1 MALRNGEMHVFAG
14 LGAIVVCVALIV
26 PSVVFTSDTV
36 EAGPIIDDEMES
48 IEASL
53 AYKKPNAPKQPQKE
67 TRTAV
72 KTEDQGISR
81 DETKKVEKQCCLTKE
96 DCAAASLQ
104 FKTPCEDGKVCRDF
118 QCVKETVAKADDPPD
133 PNAKPVTTPDLD
145 DPVGAKDNSN
155 VGAFD
160 GSEFGIGDVT
170 KGDPYFQRLVADL
183 AWAAPE
189 LARGASEPI
198 GCIQLA
204 ADGKIPQTKF
214 KERGDDDLATL
225 AESALKGLQRKRN
238 DKPEEVP
245 THLLGKLTTKWVCF
259 KFAIRPPD

>member
-1 MALRNGEMHVFAG
+1 MALKNGEMHVFAG
-14 LGAIVVCVALIV
+14 LGAIVLSAAMIV
-26 PSVVFTSDTV
+26 PSVALTSESV

-72 KTEDQGISR
+72 KDDPQGVSR
-81 DETKKVEKQCCLTKE
+81 DETKKVEKQCCLTKA
-96 DCAAASLQ
+96 DCTVANLP
-104 FKTPCEDGKVCRDF
+104 FKTACDGDKVCRDF
-118 QCVKETVAKADDPPD
+118 QCVKEQVAKNDPD
-133 PNAKPVTTPDLD
+133 PNAKVPDRTTGLD
-145 DPVGAKDNSN
+145 TPVGEKDNTN

-160 GSEFGIGDVT
+160 GSEYGIGDVT

-183 AWAAPE
+183 QYEAPE
-189 LARGASEPI
+189 LARGTSEPI
-198 GCIQLA
+198 GCVQLA

-259 KFAIRPPD
+259 KFAIRKPE

>member
-14 LGAIVVCVALIV
+14 LGAIVLSAALVV
-26 PSVVFTSDTV
+26 PSVMMTAETV
-36 EAGPIIDDEMES
+36 EAGPIIDDDMES

-72 KTEDQGISR
+72 KVDPQGVSR
-81 DETKKVEKQCCLTKE
+81 DETKKVEKQCCMTKA
-96 DCAAASLQ
+96 DCAAANLP
-104 FKTPCEDGKVCRDF
+104 FKTACDGDKVCRDF
-118 QCVKETVAKADDPPD
+118 QCVKEQVAVTDPD
-133 PNAKPVTTPDLD
+133 PNGKVPDRTTGLD
-145 DPVGAKDNSN
+145 VPVGEKDNTN

-160 GSEFGIGDVT
+160 GSEYGIGDVT

-189 LARGASEPI
+189 LARGTSEPV

-259 KFAIRPPD
+259 KFAIRKPE

>member
-1 MALRNGEMHVFAG
+1 MALKDGEMHVFAG
-14 LGAIVVCVALIV
+14 LGAVVVVAALVV
-26 PSVVFTSDTV
+26 PSVVFTSETV
-36 EAGPIIDDEMES
+36 EAGPIIDDDMEM

-72 KTEDQGISR
+72 KTEEQGISR
-81 DETKKVEKQCCLTKE
+81 DENKKIEKQCCLTKD

-118 QCVKETVAKADDPPD
+118 QCVKETVAKVDAPD
-133 PNAKPVTTPDLD
+133 PNAKVPDRTTGLD
-145 DPVGAKDNSN
+145 TPVGDTNTPT

-160 GSEFGIGDVT
+160 GSEYGIGDVT

-183 AWAAPE
+183 QYQAPE
-189 LARGASEPI
+189 LARGTSEPV

-259 KFAIRPPD
+259 KFAIRPPE